1 MLSRLVS
8 IVVLILALDAS
19 AAPRAVAPVNEQ
31 ERIELRL
38 KAGDSIRVV
47 TEYRALGVLP

>member
-8 IVVLILALDAS
+8 IVVLILVLDAC
-19 AAPRAVAPVNEQ
+19 ATPRAVAPFNGQ

-38 KAGDSIRVV
+38 KPGDSIRVV
-47 TEYRALGVLP
+47 TKYRALGVLP